1 MALVNIP
8 RDVTDSFYRYKM
20 PALIAKVE
28 GRGNGIKTVIVNM
41 ADIAKSLDRPASY
54 TTKFFGFEL
63 GALTMIDADKDRYV
77 VNGKH
82 DQEIL
87 ARTLDNFIERF
98 VLCKKCGRNPE
109 TKMVFRKDTIILH
122 CIACGNDSPVDM
134 RHKLAS
140 YIQKNPSDITGADD
154 GASKKERKKNKKS
167 KKEKDSSSEEDE
179 GFEEE
184 KTAVKPSSKSKKA
197 EGDDG
202 EVVWS
207 TDTSKEAVEAR
218 KKQMLDDTS
227 ELAAKLLSV
236 STQDKEEEEQPA
248 AEEERKDPIERLTEF
263 NQKNP
268 TNEKLAAEVRKISS
282 EEKWSDE
289 QASQVVFYLLFTA
302 DVLKQLKLAP
312 KIALLKEFA
321 SNEKGQLGVINGVV
335 QLIAAN
341 KSLMKSAPHILK
353 GLYDEDVIEEEVLLA
368 WHEKKSKGVN
378 LKVKEASAVF
388 IDWLKNA
395 EEESDEDE
403 EGEEEDEEEEE
414 EGSD

>member
-1 MALVNIP
+1 MAVVNIP
-8 RDVTDSFYRYKM
+8 RDVTDAFYRYKM

-41 ADIAKSLDRPASY
+41 ADVAKSLDRPPSY

-63 GALTMIDADKDRYV
+63 GALTTIDADKDRYI

-82 DQEIL
+82 DQETL
-87 ARTLDNFIERF
+87 AKALDGFIERF

-109 TKMVFRKDTIILH
+109 TKMVFRKDVIILH

-140 YIQKNPSDITGADD
+140 YIQKNPSDVGGADD
-154 GASKKERKKNKKS
+154 GASKKDRKRNKKS
-167 KKEKDSSSEEDE
+167 KKEASSSEEDE

-184 KTAVKPSSKSKKA
+184 KTAKPVRSKKGDE
-197 EGDDG
+197 EGEE

-236 STQDKEEEEQPA
+236 ATQDKEEEAEVE
-248 AEEERKDPIERLTEF
+248 AEEQSEAPRDPIQLLTEF

-268 TNEKLAAEVRKISS
+268 TNEKLAAEVRKVTA
-282 EEKWSDE
+282 EEKWTDE

-312 KIALLKEFA
+312 KVALLKEFA
-321 SNEKGQLGVINGVV
+321 STKKGQLGVINGVV
-335 QLIAAN
+335 QLIAAH

-353 GLYDEDVIEEEVLLA
+353 GLYDEDVLEEEALLA

-378 LKVKEASAVF
+378 QKVKEASAVF
-388 IDWLKNA
+388 IEWLKNA
-395 EEESDEDE
+395 EEESDEDDDD
-403 EGEEEDEEEEE
+403 EEDEEEEE
-414 EGSD
+414 EDD